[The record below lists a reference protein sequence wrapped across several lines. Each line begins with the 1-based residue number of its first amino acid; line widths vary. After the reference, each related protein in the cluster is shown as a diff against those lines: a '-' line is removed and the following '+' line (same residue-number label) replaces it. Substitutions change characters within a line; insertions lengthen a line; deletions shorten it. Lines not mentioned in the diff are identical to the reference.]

1 MHSQIHPQ
9 TDSLTPS
16 SKILSTPDICHIS
29 PCEIACTFNS
39 IQGTAIHEFHTK
51 HDVFKEGCTL
61 WRTLQI
67 QPAGLLPSADDLVLL
82 ARNHEITT
90 AV

>member
-1 MHSQIHPQ
+1 MLPCGAHLTAFEGKATEWFHSQLD
-9 TDSLTPS
+9 T
-16 SKILSTPDICHIS
+16 
-29 PCEIACTFNS
+29 
-39 IQGTAIHEFHTK
+39 
-51 HDVFKEGCTL
+51 FKEGLCTL
-61 WRTLQI
+61 WRTLQT